1 MNIEDFY
8 SIIDKVKKGLTI
20 VPLRTGMSKTYS
32 AINFIEDIHSKG
44 ISEYKRIVFITNKKN
59 TSIVK
64 SSATLRIYS

>member
-8 SIIDKVKKGLTI
+8 SIINRVQRGLTI

-44 ISEYKRIVFITNKKN
+44 ISEYKRIVFITNKKITFHIKN
-59 TSIVK
+59 
-64 SSATLRIYS
+64 